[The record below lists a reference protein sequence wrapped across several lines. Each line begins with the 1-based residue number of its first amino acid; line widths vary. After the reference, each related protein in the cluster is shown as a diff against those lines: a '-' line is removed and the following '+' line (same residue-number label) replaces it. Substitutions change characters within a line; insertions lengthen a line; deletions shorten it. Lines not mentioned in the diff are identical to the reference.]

1 MKKALTL
8 LTLVTALAGAS
19 LAQAQSQTPASAPSQ
34 QPSAA
39 SAPAPTASPRAADKL
54 VAMCMGCHNIPGYQ
68 ASFPEV
74 HKVPMIAG
82 QGAKY
87 IVAALQAY
95 KKGDR
100 KHPTMRGIA
109 QSLSDQDM
117 NDIAAYYE
125 QLGKQ
130 GEAVSV
136 PDTLAKQPGDDVQAL
151 LAKGA
156 CVSCHGAN
164 LNKPLDPSY
173 PKIAGQYSDYL
184 YVALKAYQTD
194 NNPRVGRANPVMA
207 AQAKQFSHAE
217 LKTLAKYIGSL
228 PGELKTVPEPRLR
241 KH

>member
-8 LTLVTALAGAS
+8 LLAATGVFLAGAS
-19 LAQAQSQTPASAPSQ
+19 TVATAQSG
-34 QPSAA
+34 AA
-39 SAPAPTASPRAADKL
+39 SAAPATAASGPSPAASPRAADKL
-54 VAMCMGCHNIPGYQ
+54 IAMCMGCHNIPGYQ

-125 QLGKQ
+125 ELGKK
-130 GEAVSV
+130 GGASSV
-136 PDTLAKQPGDDVQAL
+136 PDTLAKQPSAEVQAL
-151 LAKGA
+151 LTKGA

-173 PKIAGQYSDYL
+173 PKLAGQHPDYL
-184 YVALKAYQTD
+184 FVALKSYQTD
-194 NNPRVGRANPVMA
+194 NNPRVGRSNPIMA

-217 LKTLAKYIGSL
+217 LKQLAQYIGSL
-228 PGELKTVPEPRLR
+228 PGELKTVPESRF
-241 KH
+241 K